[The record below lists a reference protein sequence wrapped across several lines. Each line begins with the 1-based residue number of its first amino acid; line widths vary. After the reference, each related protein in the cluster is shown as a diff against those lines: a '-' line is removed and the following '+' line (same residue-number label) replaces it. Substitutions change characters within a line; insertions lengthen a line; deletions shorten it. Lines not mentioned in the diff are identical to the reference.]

1 MGCTGVSSSRCYL
14 TAYRFLQSLRLVL
27 SSVEE
32 VSSSQPEVGRVRD
45 VGTLTSGSKKKPV
58 AEANNAQK
66 PEKRAGRR

>member
-1 MGCTGVSSSRCYL
+1 MGCIGVSSSRCYL
-14 TAYRFLQSLRLVL
+14 TAYRFLRSLRLVL

-32 VSSSQPEVGRVRD
+32 VSSSQPEVERARD
-45 VGTLTSGSKKKPV
+45 VGTLTSGSKKNPV